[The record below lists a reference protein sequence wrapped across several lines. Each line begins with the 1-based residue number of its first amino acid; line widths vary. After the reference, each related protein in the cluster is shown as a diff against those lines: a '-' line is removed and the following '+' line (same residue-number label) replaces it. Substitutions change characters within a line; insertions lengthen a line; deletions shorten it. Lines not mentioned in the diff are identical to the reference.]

1 MTNNKEIINEMLKNG
16 AKQIA
21 NITVKNVTVKQMD
34 AYTRLGLS
42 LDTEIDGYQTDE
54 NGEYQEAKTNI
65 IFVSTFAIA
74 STLKNDDNAA
84 FAANHLVSHPDALGI
99 ILSRAK
105 ITVVQQ
111 TVGADEEY
119 VNPFASSGEATVFG
133 HPVIINHVVDIK
145 LSDFGLKK
153 LDRLADLMLGFE

>member
-21 NITVKNVTVKQMD
+21 NITVKNVTIKQMD

-42 LDTEIDGYQTDE
+42 LDTEVDGYRTDE

-105 ITVVQQ
+105 ITIVQQ

-119 VNPFASSGEATVFG
+119 VNPFASSTEATVFG

-153 LDRLADLMLGFE
+153 LDRLADLMLGF

>member
-42 LDTEIDGYQTDE
+42 LDTEVDGYRADE

-74 STLKNDDNAA
+74 SVLKDDDNAA
-84 FAANHLVSHPDALGI
+84 FAANHLVNNPDALGI

-105 ITVVQQ
+105 ITIVQQ

-153 LDRLADLMLGFE
+153 LDRLADLMLGF

>member
-1 MTNNKEIINEMLKNG
+1 MNNKEIVNEMLKNG

-21 NITVKNVTVKQMD
+21 SITVKNVTVKQMD

-42 LDTEIDGYQTDE
+42 LDTEVDGYRADE

-65 IFVSTFAIA
+65 IFVSSFAIA
-74 STLKNDDNAA
+74 SVLKDDDNAA
-84 FAANHLVSHPDALGI
+84 FAANHLVNNPDALGI

-105 ITVVQQ
+105 ITIVQQ

-133 HPVIINHVVDIK
+133 HPVIINHVVDIQ

-153 LDRLADLMLGFE
+153 LDRLADLMLGF

>member
-1 MTNNKEIINEMLKNG
+1 MKTNKEIINEMLKNG
-16 AKQIA
+16 AKQIN
-21 NITVKNVTVKQMD
+21 NIVVKNVTVKQMD

-42 LDTEIDGYQTDE
+42 LDTEVDGYRADE

-65 IFVSTFAIA
+65 IFVSSFAIA
-74 STLKNDDNAA
+74 SVLKDDDNAA
-84 FAANHLVSHPDALGI
+84 FAANHLVNNPDALGI

-105 ITVVQQ
+105 ITIVQQ

-133 HPVIINHVVDIK
+133 HPTIINHVVGIQ

-153 LDRLADLMLGFE
+153 LDRLADLMLGF

>member
-42 LDTEIDGYQTDE
+42 LDTEVDGYRADE

-65 IFVSTFAIA
+65 IFVSSFAIA
-74 STLKNDDNAA
+74 SVLKDDENAA
-84 FAANHLVSHPDALGI
+84 FAANHLVNNPDALGI

-105 ITVVQQ
+105 ITIVQQ

-153 LDRLADLMLGFE
+153 LDRLADLMLGF

>member
-1 MTNNKEIINEMLKNG
+1 MNNKEIVNEMLKNG

-42 LDTEIDGYQTDE
+42 LDTEVDGYRADE

-65 IFVSTFAIA
+65 IFVSSYAIA
-74 STLKNDDNAA
+74 SVLKDDDNAA
-84 FAANHLVSHPDALGI
+84 FAANHLVSNPDALGI

-105 ITVVQQ
+105 ITIVQQ
-111 TVGADEEY
+111 TVAADEEY
-119 VNPFASSGEATVFG
+119 VNPFATSGEATVFG
-133 HPVIINHVVDIK
+133 HPTVINHVVDIK

-153 LDRLADLMLGFE
+153 LDRLADLMLGF

>member
-1 MTNNKEIINEMLKNG
+1 MNNKEIVNEMLKNG

-42 LDTEIDGYQTDE
+42 LDTEVDGYRADE

-65 IFVSTFAIA
+65 IFVSSYAIA
-74 STLKNDDNAA
+74 SVLKDDNNAA
-84 FAANHLVSHPDALGI
+84 FAANHLVNHPDALGI
-99 ILSRAK
+99 ILSRAT

-111 TVGADEEY
+111 TVAADEEY
-119 VNPFASSGEATVFG
+119 VNPFASNGEATVFG
-133 HPVIINHVVDIK
+133 HPTVINHVVDIK
-145 LSDFGLKK
+145 LSDFCLKK